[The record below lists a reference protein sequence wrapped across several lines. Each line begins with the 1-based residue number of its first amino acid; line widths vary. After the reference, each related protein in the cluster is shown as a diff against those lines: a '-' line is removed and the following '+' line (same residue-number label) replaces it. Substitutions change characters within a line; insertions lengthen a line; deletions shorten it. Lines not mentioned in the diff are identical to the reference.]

1 MRGAGGKE
9 PHTGAD
15 VEIRLY
21 EGATHGFD
29 DPGRSRQDV
38 KANATANADARTRAL
53 DFFASQLRR
62 EP

>member
-1 MRGAGGKE
+1 
-9 PHTGAD
+9 
-15 VEIRLY
+15 
-21 EGATHGFD
+21 
-29 DPGRSRQDV
+29 V